1 MSNLKLAA
9 IHDYASAMSW
19 LDGRFTARIGHNT
32 TVERDEY
39 DWSRFVTV
47 RYHGNAI
54 LRYYE
59 NGDIALRHVGW
70 VTPTTTLRLNML
82 TPPDWRVF
90 RRGGMMHVE
99 TPRHAFLV
107 ENDWSHRRTLTNPGE
122 RLEGWEVEA
131 LSGIRAAA

>member
-122 RLEGWEVEA
+122 RLEWWEVEA